1 MRSLDFRIK
10 ALPHHM
16 IFPEVLLIINA
27 LKLDFGVLD
36 IENFSLK
43 YLLQLDLIPCRTT
56 STGTITT
63 IITRN
68 SVFPERISFFEFLPW
83 PYQAFIKS
91 LTVTHN
97 DFLVWKTPSLI
108 GIYLI

>member
-1 MRSLDFRIK
+1 M
-10 ALPHHM
+10 
-16 IFPEVLLIINA
+16 
-27 LKLDFGVLD
+27 
-36 IENFSLK
+36 ENFSLK

-68 SVFPERISFFEFLPW
+68 SVFPERIPFFEFLPW

-91 LTVTHN
+91 LTVTHY
-97 DFLVWKTPSLI
+97 DFLSGRPRL
-108 GIYLI
+108 